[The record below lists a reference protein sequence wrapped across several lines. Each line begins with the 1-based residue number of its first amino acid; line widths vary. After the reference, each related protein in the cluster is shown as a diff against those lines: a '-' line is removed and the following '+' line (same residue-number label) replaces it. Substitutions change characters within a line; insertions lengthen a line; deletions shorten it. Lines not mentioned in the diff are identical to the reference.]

1 MQHNLISKLAKLAL
15 GLLLTGGMSVGA
27 EPLKVAIIE
36 ALTGPVETVGRPIA
50 QSTRLALE
58 EINSRGGY
66 NGEPIVIKEYDNAST
81 LAGASEQFRAAVADG
96 ARIIFQAAS
105 SAVAGQLSDE
115 VKRFNLRNA
124 GKEIIFYN
132 VGSGASDLT
141 AEKCQ
146 FWFFRTGNI
155 PEMAWN
161 IAVPALQA
169 DGAFKSKAFLINQ
182 NYSYGLSVQ
191 AAQRNVLKARNIEIV
206 GDVIHDFNKIQD
218 FSPYVQQIK
227 NSGAEVVLT
236 GNGFNDLT
244 LLLRAIRDAGLK
256 VSLASV
262 AMDVPGTLKAA
273 GDSALGYYIVTPFTL
288 DAGPKMDAWV
298 SSFQKKFG
306 RDPISFDAIAYNAV
320 MLLGNALNASSVR
333 GGPVDSRKIALA
345 IENATY
351 ESPFGLQSMRKED
364 HHAIIP
370 VFVGKLTRTAA
381 RKVDGTDM
389 GFETVAAVSAAKA
402 AVPVDPACKMQRP
415 L

>member
-1 MQHNLISKLAKLAL
+1 MQHHLIRKFAKLSL
-15 GLLLTGGMSVGA
+15 GLLLTGSIAAGA

-36 ALTGPVETVGRPIA
+36 AISGPAETVGRPIA

-58 EINSRGGY
+58 EINARGGY
-66 NGEPIVIKEYDNAST
+66 NGEPIVIKDYDNAST

-96 ARIIFQAAS
+96 ARVIFQAAS

-115 VKRFNLRNA
+115 VRRHNLRNA
-124 GKEIIFYN
+124 GKEVIFYN
-132 VGSGASDLT
+132 VGSGAADLT
-141 AEKCQ
+141 AEKCH

-206 GDVIHDFNKIQD
+206 GDVIHDFNKVQD

-227 NSGAEVVLT
+227 STGAEVVLT

-262 AMDVPGTLKAA
+262 ALDVPGTLKAA
-273 GDSALGYYIVTPFTL
+273 GDSALGYYLVTPFSL
-288 DAGPKMDAWV
+288 NAGPKMDAWV
-298 SSFQKKFG
+298 AGFQKKLG

-320 MLLGNALNASSVR
+320 MLLGNALNSTSVK

-345 IENATY
+345 IENASY

-370 VFVGKLTRTAA
+370 VFVGKATKAA
-381 RKVDGTDM
+381 TKKVDGTEI
-389 GFETVAAVSAAKA
+389 GFETVVAVSGVKA
-402 AVPVDPACKMQRP
+402 AAPVDPACKMQRP
-415 L
+415 Q

>member
-1 MQHNLISKLAKLAL
+1 MHHKLIHKLSRLSL
-15 GLLLTGGMSVGA
+15 GLLASLSISAGA

-36 ALTGPVETVGRPIA
+36 ALTGPAETVGRPIA
-50 QSTRLALE
+50 QSSRLALE
-58 EINSRGGY
+58 EINARGGY
-66 NGEPIVIKEYDNAST
+66 NGEPIVIKDYDNAST
-81 LAGASEQFRAAVADG
+81 LAGASEQFRAAVGDG
-96 ARIIFQAAS
+96 ARIIIQAAS

-115 VKRFNLRNA
+115 VRRHNLRNA

-132 VGSGASDLT
+132 VASGASDLT
-141 AEKCQ
+141 AEKCH
-146 FWFFRTGNI
+146 FWFFRTGSI

-206 GDVIHDFNKIQD
+206 GDVIHDFNKLQD

-227 NSGAEVVLT
+227 SSGAEVVLT

-244 LLLRAIRDAGLK
+244 LLVRAIRDAGLK

-262 AMDVPGTLKAA
+262 ALDVPGTLKSA

-288 DAGPKMDAWV
+288 NAGPKMDAWV
-298 SSFQKKFG
+298 SSFKTKFG
-306 RDPISFDAIAYNAV
+306 RDPISFDAISYNAV
-320 MLLGNALNASSVR
+320 MLMGNALNATSVR
-333 GGPVDSRKIALA
+333 GGPVDSLKIALA

-370 VFVGKLTRTAA
+370 MFVGKLTKASA
-381 RKVDGTDM
+381 KKVDGTDM
-389 GFETVAAVSAAKA
+389 GFETVVSVSAAKA
-402 AVPVDPACKMQRP
+402 AVPVDSMCKMQRP
-415 L
+415 K